1 MVGLRSEEREES
13 GEAEESK
20 MSSLQTGGESCHRT
34 NGSWSMCN
42 TLARIPLIR
51 FFRGEPSE
59 QCEMLKSK
67 SKLQT
72 AKVLTRPCP
81 PRGRGH

>member
-51 FFRGEPSE
+51 FPRR
-59 QCEMLKSK
+59 
-67 SKLQT
+67 
-72 AKVLTRPCP
+72 AK
-81 PRGRGH
+81 